1 MLAPSPESIH
11 DRDLL
16 PALRELFSR
25 YPTTSRSA
33 PETLSDLLYELR
45 YLSYRPEPFAVEA
58 ACEALLFENE
68 VLP

>member
-1 MLAPSPESIH
+1 
-11 DRDLL
+11 
-16 PALRELFSR
+16 LFSR